1 VSTDSLHCPDCGYN
15 LFGIDSDRCPE
26 CGLPIDRS
34 ILGESRLPWM
44 HRHKIGR
51 VRAFLRTVVLATVRP
66 RKIAEE
72 VNRPVSYADAI
83 KFRRICLLLAILP
96 LLLGIGLTVWTS
108 DMGIFWWESTGLV
121 VACGFSAWLFLLAI
135 TGLPSLFC
143 HPKSLP
149 VLRQNR
155 AIALSFYAAAPL
167 AWMILPTV
175 ILGLCVF
182 VFNGPNRWF
191 PGAET
196 LLAAGYGLLLLL
208 FAAQGNSSFV
218 LLKHTTLRSAS
229 RRWIIGICLAICY
242 IALFWIVAIGI
253 PMIAI
258 YVDVMI
264 HSLI

>member
-1 VSTDSLHCPDCGYN
+1 
-15 LFGIDSDRCPE
+15 
-26 CGLPIDRS
+26 
-34 ILGESRLPWM
+34 
-44 HRHKIGR
+44 
-51 VRAFLRTVVLATVRP
+51 
-66 RKIAEE
+66 
-72 VNRPVSYADAI
+72 
-83 KFRRICLLLAILP
+83 
-96 LLLGIGLTVWTS
+96 
-108 DMGIFWWESTGLV
+108 
-121 VACGFSAWLFLLAI
+121 
-135 TGLPSLFC
+135 
-143 HPKSLP
+143 
-149 VLRQNR
+149 
-155 AIALSFYAAAPL
+155 
-167 AWMILPTV
+167 MILPTV